1 MNNDKNRCL
10 YCYLPLAGG
19 EINFHAR
26 CCRKFFG
33 TPTPPHFDHTS
44 EEMQQLAEEIVQRS
58 VAVTGVQPK
67 LSLTLEANPK
77 DPKNSRLT
85 IVGLW
90 GNYILKPPT
99 RQFPNLPENED
110 LTMHLAQLFKIKTA
124 EHSLVRL
131 KSGEFAY
138 ITKRFDRED
147 GNKLAMED
155 MCQLTETL
163 TEDKY
168 RSSMERIGKKI
179 REYSSV
185 PGLDTI
191 NFFELVLF
199 SFITGNA
206 DMHLKNFSL
215 LTSAAGITQLAPA
228 YDLLCT
234 KLALP
239 EDKEESALTINARKN
254 KIRRGDFSKLGEH
267 LQIPQRSIAN
277 SFTKMEVWATKAFA
291 FINQSFLPEAMKV
304 SYAGLIQ
311 ENLQK
316 LKEPA

>member
-1 MNNDKNRCL
+1 MNDDRNRCL
-10 YCYLPLAGG
+10 YCYLPLTGG
-19 EINFHAR
+19 ETDFHAK

-33 TPTPPHFDHTS
+33 TPTPPLFDHTS
-44 EEMQQLAEEIVQRS
+44 DEMQQLAEEIVQRS

-77 DPKNSRLT
+77 DPKNRRLT

-99 RQFPNLPENED
+99 LQFPNLPENED

-124 EHSLVRL
+124 EHSLIRL
-131 KSGEFAY
+131 KSGELAY

-168 RSSMERIGKKI
+168 RSSMERVGKKI

-206 DMHLKNFSL
+206 DMHLKNFSM
-215 LTSAAGITQLAPA
+215 LTSGAGTTQLAPA

-234 KLALP
+234 RLALP

-254 KIRRGDFSKLGEH
+254 KIRLGDFRKLGEH
-267 LQIPQRSIAN
+267 LKIPERSIAN
-277 SFTKMEVWATKAFA
+277 SFTKMESWKTKADP
-291 FINQSFLPEAMKV
+291 FIHQSFLPETLKI
-304 SYAGLIQ
+304 SYAGLIT
-311 ENLQK
+311 ENLEK
-316 LKEPA
+316 LK